1 MGMHRTATG
10 LSRHNVGVVDLSSGA
25 DVPHA
30 EFADAV
36 RVLMDAG
43 FRLTN
48 KARYDEAL
56 SNMMGGY
63 DSTNPDVTLVSR
75 GDVMGA
81 PLQYATVFMS
91 TPQAGDSLHIH
102 TALPKETPQETLDA
116 LSQRFDGFFTQDKNG
131 VHVGYLTI
139 EPGKPEPG
147 VHPYESSLQELK
159 GLRVNT
165 IPIPFSHHGLGLLPF
180 WGRTGLANKPEPEQL
195 EKIASILIEHL
206 GAQAEVIDMPPS
218 LKDRVTAKL
227 TPQDSLSPSLR
238 RSR

>member
-1 MGMHRTATG
+1 MDMHRTATG
-10 LSRHNVGVVDLSSGA
+10 LSRHNVGVVDLSGGGNA
-25 DVPHA
+25 PHA

-63 DSTNPDVTLVSR
+63 DSVNPDVTLVSR

-91 TPQAGDSLHIH
+91 TPQAGDALHIH
-102 TALPKETPQETLDA
+102 TALPKDTPRETLDA
-116 LSQRFDGFFTQDKNG
+116 LSERFDGFFTQDRNG

-139 EPGKPEPG
+139 EPGEQEPG
-147 VHPYESSLQELK
+147 VNPYENALQELK

-165 IPIPFSHHGLGLLPF
+165 VPLPFSAHGLGLLPF
-180 WGRTGLANKPEPEQL
+180 WGRNLLSNQPSQDQL
-195 EKIASILIEHL
+195 EKIASTLIEHL
-206 GAQAEVIDMPPS
+206 GSQAEVIDIPPS
-218 LKDRVTAKL
+218 LKERVTLKL
-227 TPQDSLSPSLR
+227 ASQDHPSPTPR